1 MIRVALAG
9 NPNVGKSVIFNS
21 LTGSH
26 QRVGNWPGKTVEKKE
41 GVFRYGGEEIYVVD
55 LPGTY
60 SLTAY
65 SVEELI
71 ARDYIIK
78 EKPDVVVVVVDASN
92 LERNLYLVLQILE
105 LGARIVIALN
115 KMDLAEA
122 SNIHID
128 VKELE
133 KLLGVPVVP
142 MVAPKR
148 IGVSEL
154 CRKILEVARMS
165 KRQTTSGTDIPS
177 GAAHDPRAGKQPVA
191 VRYGADFERAIAEI
205 ARLVEGVPA
214 LRAYN
219 LRWLAIK
226 LLEGDSEVIKVM
238 REVAAG
244 EEVLKAAKDI
254 RSRLE
259 QKYGDL
265 EMALIDERYK
275 VVKRIVGRVVRG
287 EKLLMASDALDQAL
301 LDKYLGIPIFVTV
314 LWAIFQFTF
323 IASAPFSDLLGD
335 VFAALSERL
344 AGITGIEHLD
354 YLLFGEYG
362 VINGIGMILSFV
374 PLIMALYL
382 AMSLFEDFGYMARA
396 AFLMDRV
403 MRRLGLTG
411 RAIIPMILGFGC
423 NIAGVYSTRAIPE
436 ERDRIVAIVT
446 NPLMLCSARLAAFS
460 VIAAAFWGYAAGSV
474 LLSLYL
480 LGIALA
486 ILVALA
492 LRKLVLRGPPSPFVM
507 ELPPYQMP
515 SLKVAVT
522 YMWFR
527 GSLFFKKAGTVIL
540 LGLLVIGVLAST
552 DASTLSFTSDVERSL
567 VAALGHALKPLF
579 APLGWDWRLVVSVVF
594 GFVAKEIVIGATAML
609 YGVPEERFGEFL
621 VKHYDPMTMY
631 AYMVFVLVYIPCV
644 ATFAAVKHE
653 TQSWK
658 WAALTLAYGVIL
670 AYVLSLLIVTIRRTV
685 LLGV

>member
-105 LGARIVIALN
+105 LGARVVVALN
-115 KMDLAEA
+115 KMDLAET
-122 SNIHID
+122 SNLSID

-133 KLLGVPVVP
+133 RLLGVPVVP
-142 MVAPKR
+142 MVAPKG
-148 IGVSEL
+148 IGLDEL
-154 CRKILEVARMS
+154 CRKILEVARAG
-165 KRQTTSGTDIPS
+165 KRQATGSTESSLRNAG
-177 GAAHDPRAGKQPVA
+177 DPQAGERLVA

-205 ARLVEGVPA
+205 ARLVEGIPA
-214 LRAYN
+214 LRAYSP
-219 LRWLAIK
+219 RWLAIK
-226 LLEGDSEVIKVM
+226 LLEGDSEVIRVV
-238 REVAAG
+238 REAAG
-244 EEVLKAAKDI
+244 EEALRAVESI
-254 RSRLE
+254 RGRLE

-265 EMALIDERYK
+265 EMALIEERYK
-275 VVKRIVGRVVRG
+275 VIKHIVERVVRG
-287 EKLLMASDALDQAL
+287 EKLLTASDALDQAL
-301 LDKYLGIPIFVTV
+301 LDKYLGIPIFIAI
-314 LWAIFQFTF
+314 LWIIFQFTF
-323 IASAPFSDLLGD
+323 VASAPFSDLLGD
-335 VFAALSERL
+335 IFAALSERL

-362 VINGIGMILSFV
+362 VVNGIGMILSFV
-374 PLIMALYL
+374 PLIMALYF

-411 RAIIPMILGFGC
+411 RTIIPMILGFGC
-423 NIAGVYSTRAIPE
+423 NIAGVYSTRAIPD
-436 ERDRIVAIVT
+436 ERDRMIAIVT

-460 VIAAAFWGYAAGSV
+460 VITAAFWGRAAGSV
-474 LLSLYL
+474 LLSLYI
-480 LGIALA
+480 LGVVLA
-486 ILVALA
+486 VLVALA
-492 LRKLVLRGPPSPFVM
+492 LKRLVLRGPPSPFVM

-515 SLKVAVT
+515 SLRVAAT

-540 LGLLVIGVLAST
+540 LGLLVVAVLASV

-567 VAALGHALKPLF
+567 VAALGRALEPLF
-579 APLGWDWRLVVSVVF
+579 APIGWDWRLVVSVVF
-594 GFVAKEIVIGATAML
+594 GFVAKEIVIGASAML
-609 YGVPEERFGEFL
+609 CGVPEEEFGEFL
-621 VKHYDPMTMY
+621 VGRYDPVTMY
-631 AYMVFVLVYIPCV
+631 AYMVFVLAYIPCV
-644 ATFAAVKHE
+644 ATLAAVRHE

-658 WAALTLAYGVIL
+658 WAAFTVAYGVVL
-670 AYVLSLLIVTIRRTV
+670 AYALSLLTV
-685 LLGV
+685 AIGRAVLPGV